1 MKNMRSPPIS
11 LHRWIFSLAVHRDL
25 IGRLVAREVSQRFKG
40 SILGIAW
47 AILTPLLTAAVF
59 TLIFTGVFPQRWP
72 GRSGSYIDFA
82 LIMLV
87 GLAVHGVLAEALARA
102 PQIVLGNANYVTKVI
117 FPLEVLPA
125 VTTLA
130 SLVNLAITLMIVLIG
145 NLAVNGSFHATALL
159 LPLVLL
165 PYMVFIAAAVMFVAA
180 CGVFLRDI
188 GLIMTPI
195 VMLAMF
201 LSPMFFPLEAVPEAW
216 RFLVDMNPITPI
228 MEQSRAV
235 LLFGVLPDFVSLALY
250 LLLAV
255 ISLGVAN
262 WVFQRLR
269 PGFADVL

>member
-1 MKNMRSPPIS
+1 MRSPPIS
-11 LHRWIFSLAVHRDL
+11 LRRWIFSLAIHRDL

-40 SILGIAW
+40 SILGIVW

-59 TLIFTGVFPQRWP
+59 TLIFTEVFPQRWP
-72 GRSGSYIDFA
+72 GRSGSSIDFA

-102 PQIVLGNANYVTKVI
+102 PQIVLGNANYVTKVV

-145 NLAVNGSFHATALL
+145 NLAVNGSFHATALF

-216 RFLVDMNPITPI
+216 RFLVNMNPITPI
-228 MEQSRAV
+228 MEQLRAV
-235 LLFGVLPDFVSLALY
+235 LLFGVWPDFVSLALY